1 MFARCFLPV
10 LLIASPLAAQQ
21 GDLLPAGGVADP
33 PPPLVRIQVRALA
46 AVAPGKPIRY
56 KLIVTNPS
64 TERAYRVRVRNP
76 LPDSATFVKADP
88 PPTSPPGGKELAWDV
103 GELVG
108 GGQKV
113 IELDLMP
120 AAGKTEVKN
129 QAFVT
134 SEYGQAVLTKIE
146 TPKLKVEKQVGKS
159 AALGEPVPVTVR
171 VTNAG
176 AVAVLDVELLETVTE
191 GFRFD
196 DGGKGKKGSKPEQRV
211 WELGTLAPG
220 QSRAVQYSVKGG
232 QAGRLVTTS
241 GAKGHGV
248 AAEVPPESVTEVLA
262 TGLAVELVGTPTVPG
277 GQRGKYTVAATN
289 TGGLPLNDV
298 KVTASLPP
306 GVTLKKKTN
315 GGQQYRDTVEWT
327 VPRLDAGE
335 KYEVR
340 FEMDST
346 TSGRK
351 TVRAGAKSA
360 RGIEAAARETATV
373 FEGTSLLSL
382 RAEAEPA
389 MPAVGQNGLLTVTV
403 SNAGGEPA
411 RNVRLRVELPDG
423 VTVEQTTP
431 RDVQATKSEVVFPV
445 ATVAPG
451 DPQKFTLTYKAAR
464 AGTVFFRTTLD
475 ATGLTSPLTKEQ
487 SVEVVPR

>member
-1 MFARCFLPV
+1 MFARCF
-10 LLIASPLAAQQ
+10 PLALLLAGPALAQQ
-21 GDLLPAGGVADP
+21 GELLPAGGVADP
-33 PPPLVRIQVRALA
+33 PPPQVRIQVRALA
-46 AVAPGKPIRY
+46 AVAPDKPIRY

-64 TERAYRVRVRNP
+64 TERAYKVKVRNP
-76 LPDSATFVKADP
+76 IPAGVTPGKAEP
-88 PPTSPPGGKELAWDV
+88 TPTSTPGSAELVWEV
-103 GELVG
+103 GELIG

-113 IELDLMP
+113 IEFELMP
-120 AAGKTEVKN
+120 KAGTTDVKN

-134 SEYGQAVLTKIE
+134 SEYGQAVLTKVE
-146 TPKLKVEKQVGKS
+146 KPKLKVEKQIGKS

-171 VTNAG
+171 VTNTG
-176 AVAVLDVELLETVTE
+176 AVAVLDVELLETVTP

-196 DGGKGKKGSKPEQRV
+196 DGGQGKKGSSPEQRI

-248 AAEVPPESVTEVLA
+248 AAEVPPETVTEVLA

-327 VPRLDAGE
+327 LPRLDAGE

-340 FEMDST
+340 FELDST

-351 TVRAGAKSA
+351 TVRAGARSA

-389 MPAVGQNGLLTVTV
+389 LPAAGQNGLLTLTV
-403 SNAGGEPA
+403 SNGGGEAA

-451 DPQKFTLTYKAAR
+451 DPQKFTLTYKAAK
-464 AGTVFFRTTLD
+464 AGTIFFRTTLD
-475 ATGLTSPLTKEQ
+475 ATGLTAPLTKEQ